1 MRSAWFIKRLRTEKR
16 RLLGKSLA
24 IQMERIGKDEKNLK
38 IVSENSRRNFRK
50 TQKIMSPG
58 TVKEILEEQVRKS
71 SLRTTDA
78 SRRRIRFNVDSVTL
92 DPHGEKTGSKLPPS
106 FLSNSTTTTTFCLL
120 SLHP

>member
-1 MRSAWFIKRLRTEKR
+1 
-16 RLLGKSLA
+16 
-24 IQMERIGKDEKNLK
+24 MERIGRDEKNLK
-38 IVSENSRRNFRK
+38 IVSENSQRNFRK

-92 DPHGEKTGSKLPPS
+92 DPHGKKTGSKLPPS
-106 FLSNSTTTTTFCLL
+106 FLSNSTTTTTFCSGLPL
-120 SLHP
+120 